1 MLLGCLIYVGES
13 EGCKVDV
20 SDVFMSDLI
29 KISPFNGLLS
39 FIVSKDSLMLFQQAG
54 M

>member
-1 MLLGCLIYVGES
+1 MRVARSMCQTF
-13 EGCKVDV
+13 
-20 SDVFMSDLI
+20 FMSDLI

-39 FIVSKDSLMLFQQAG
+39 FIVSKDSLILFQQAG